1 MEKGGPDNGIYQ
13 EKQKSIL
20 EILFLVLL
28 VAFTFMRSEDQ
39 ELDEINQV
47 LKTAEPGLAHRGAG
61 PGYCF
66 CLQRVGDHSLYDDL
80 LGKKTKLH
88 QCIRYSFIGFFYSCI
103 TFRLRRSAM
112 LNRSTI

>member
-1 MEKGGPDNGIYQ
+1 MEFIRKN
-13 EKQKSIL
+13 KKSIL

-28 VAFTFMRSEDQ
+28 VVFTFYALLKDQ

-47 LKTAEPGLAHRGAG
+47 LKTASPGWLIAALVLVIVFVCSESVIIH
-61 PGYCF
+61 YMMI
-66 CLQRVGDHSLYDDL
+66 S

-103 TFRLRRSAM
+103 TPSGLRRSAGAD
-112 LNRSTI
+112 LLYE